1 MFHRTGGFRR
11 RTARSMLLA
20 GGLVWTVTMSGC
32 DPATAVVLP
41 ALIITNTW
49 GVEGQDRDFSFQS
62 EDDGETHGTFVGTE
76 FVEGFDEHTLTGSWA
91 EGTVE
96 FTTDDGTYY
105 SGTFEELPDR
115 LEISSDTE
123 DLVLIRGG

>member
-1 MFHRTGGFRR
+1 MIHRTRY
-11 RTARSMLLA
+11 MLLA
-20 GGLVWTVTMSGC
+20 GGLVATLGTYAC

-49 GVEGQDRDFSFQS
+49 GVEGQDREFSFQS
-62 EDDGETHGTFVGTE
+62 EDDGETHGSFEGTE
-76 FVEGFDEHTLTGSWA
+76 FVEGFDVNTLTGTWA

-96 FTTDDGTYY
+96 FTTSDGTHY

-123 DLVLIRGG
+123 DLVLVRGG